1 MNPYAEFARI
11 PRPRNGPEGSG
22 PGFGA
27 DPLAESLS
35 RAAFRAIEAV
45 EAAVGAVIER
55 LRADR
60 RRRLTIRE
68 LSTLDDHNLRD
79 IGLQRSQIRSVAH
92 ALAAGEV
99 PSRGADDLGIRPL
112 ATPARLRR
120 AANDNARHDI
130 QSPSRASL
138 RAC

>member
-1 MNPYAEFARI
+1 MNPYAELFRI
-11 PRPRNGPEGSG
+11 QRPRNGSDGSG

-27 DPLAESLS
+27 DPLAETLS

-45 EAAVGAVIER
+45 EAAVRALIER

-68 LSTLDDHNLRD
+68 LSALNDHNLRD

-99 PSRGADDLGIRPL
+99 PSRGADDLGIHLLAPPGRP
-112 ATPARLRR
+112 RR
-120 AANDNARHDI
+120 AATDNARHDI
-130 QSPSRASL
+130 QSPSRASFS
-138 RAC
+138 AC

>member
-92 ALAAGEV
+92 ALAAGEE
-99 PSRGADDLGIRPL
+99 PGRGADDLGIRLL
-112 ATPARLRR
+112 ATPPRPRR

>member
-1 MNPYAEFARI
+1 MNPYADFVRVQ
-11 PRPRNGPEGSG
+11 RPRNGPEGSG

-68 LSTLDDHNLRD
+68 LSTLDDHNLHD
-79 IGLQRSQIRSVAH
+79 IGLQRSQIPSVAH
-92 ALAAGEV
+92 ALAAGEE
-99 PSRGADDLGIRPL
+99 PSRDADDLRIRLL
-112 ATPARLRR
+112 ATPARPRR